1 MTVLTLWNENNVDL
15 FKYTISLLH
24 IRLSK
29 KLTLPQLKK
38 YDITQKVIE
47 ALADTESRAIL
58 FSIIRK
64 GNTAAELSDKLKI
77 PLSSVYKK
85 LADLEELTLIKVE
98 KWMLSDKGRKYKVY
112 RSRISKAD
120 ISIKKPEPV
129 LTLIHNEVTK

>member
-1 MTVLTLWNENNVDL
+1 M
-15 FKYTISLLH
+15 S
-24 IRLSK
+24 R

-38 YDITQKVIE
+38 YDISQKVIE
-47 ALADTESRAIL
+47 ALADSESRAIL
-58 FSIIRK
+58 FSIVKK

-85 LADLEELTLIKVE
+85 LSDLEELTLIEVE

-112 RSRISKAD
+112 RSRVKQAE

-129 LTLIHNEVTK
+129 LILVSNTK

>member
-1 MTVLTLWNENNVDL
+1 M
-15 FKYTISLLH
+15 S
-24 IRLSK
+24 R

-38 YDITQKVIE
+38 YDISQKVIE
-47 ALADTESRAIL
+47 ALADSESRAIL
-58 FSIIRK
+58 FSIVKK

-85 LADLEELTLIKVE
+85 LSDLEELTLIEIE

-112 RSRISKAD
+112 RSRIKQAE

-129 LTLIHNEVTK
+129 LILVSNSK

>member
-1 MTVLTLWNENNVDL
+1 M
-15 FKYTISLLH
+15 S
-24 IRLSK
+24 R

-38 YDITQKVIE
+38 YDISQKVIE
-47 ALADTESRAIL
+47 ALADSESRAIL
-58 FSIIRK
+58 FSIVKK

-85 LADLEELTLIKVE
+85 LSDLEELTLIEVE

-112 RSRISKAD
+112 KSRIKQAE

-129 LTLIHNEVTK
+129 LILVSNNK

>member
-1 MTVLTLWNENNVDL
+1 M
-15 FKYTISLLH
+15 S
-24 IRLSK
+24 R

-47 ALADTESRAIL
+47 ALADSESRAIL
-58 FSIIRK
+58 FSIVRK

-98 KWMLSDKGRKYKVY
+98 KWDISDKGRRYKVY

-120 ISIKKPEPV
+120 VSIRKPEPTLV
-129 LTLIHNEVTK
+129 LVPNK